1 VYSSTPFKKKSKMK
15 YTIEEIDLMLY
26 ALNDAI
32 NELDLILNILD
43 ESEQRDAFIEQLKQ
57 LDKIVNLLNDLKL

>member
-1 VYSSTPFKKKSKMK
+1 MK